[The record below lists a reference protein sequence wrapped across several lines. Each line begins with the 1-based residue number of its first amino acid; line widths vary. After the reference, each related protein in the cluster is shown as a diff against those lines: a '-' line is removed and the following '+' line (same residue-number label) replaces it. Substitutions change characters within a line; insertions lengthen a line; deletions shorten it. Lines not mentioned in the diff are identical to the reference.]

1 MYDNSKLQN
10 LELLR
15 DMSEQEQEILAAG
28 QSSNLENKGNLFL
41 QKTNLETQA
50 ENILNLKNGDI
61 SLQKT
66 KYTLS
71 QITLGASI
79 KFGLPDFKLV
89 ENSASSFI
97 GKLLNGLVS

>member
-1 MYDNSKLQN
+1 MSENSKFQN
-10 LELLR
+10 SELLR
-15 DMSEQEQEILAAG
+15 NMSEQEQEMLAAG
-28 QSSNLENKGNLFL
+28 QISNLENEGNLFL

-50 ENILNLKNGDI
+50 ENILNFKNGDV

-66 KYTLS
+66 KYYLS
-71 QITLGASI
+71 QITLGGSI

-89 ENSASSFI
+89 ENSTSSFI